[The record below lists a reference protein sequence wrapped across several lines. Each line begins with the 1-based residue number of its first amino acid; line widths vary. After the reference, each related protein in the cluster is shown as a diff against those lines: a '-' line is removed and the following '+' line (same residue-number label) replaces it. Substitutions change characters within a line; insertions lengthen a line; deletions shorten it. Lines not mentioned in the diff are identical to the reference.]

1 MKKTQSDFSE
11 FIEIPQPTLSAYE
24 SGRNKPTVDVLINI
38 SQKCHISID
47 WLCGNDIST
56 NIASFQSLDK
66 IINLSNSASKTRD
79 FSHAD
84 TEADF
89 FVPEK
94 KLTELWYPVIS
105 QKKGGLPGCTHSD

>member
-56 NIASFQSLDK
+56 NIASFQSLDE
-66 IINLSNSASKTRD
+66 IINLLLDLS
-79 FSHAD
+79 
-84 TEADF
+84 E
-89 FVPEK
+89 EK
-94 KLTELWYPVIS
+94 GLTCEIS
-105 QKKGGLPGCTHSD
+105 FRR